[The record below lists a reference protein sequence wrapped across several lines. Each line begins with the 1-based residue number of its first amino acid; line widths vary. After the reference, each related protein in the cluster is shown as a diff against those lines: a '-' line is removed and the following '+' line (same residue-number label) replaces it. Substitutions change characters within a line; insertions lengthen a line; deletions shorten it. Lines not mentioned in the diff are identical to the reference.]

1 MPLVLETSLKS
12 PRKNKP
18 NTAQLIHITSDIE
31 GLCFKIKAEKIKII
45 TGYKKCMEVAAPEFI
60 YLYEANKVIL
70 VRAKNIEEYKRTK
83 KSSLFNFISI
93 FENFE

>member
-1 MPLVLETSLKS
+1 
-12 PRKNKP
+12 
-18 NTAQLIHITSDIE
+18 
-31 GLCFKIKAEKIKII
+31 
-45 TGYKKCMEVAAPEFI
+45 MEVAAPEFI

-70 VRAKNIEEYKRTK
+70 VKAKNIEEYKRTK